1 MYVEVNMLRLARY
14 IEHEFDRNLVYF
26 AQAHSRCMA
35 SYDFINYIMSDTNI
49 IQLNEE
55 EQKYVEQIKDC
66 YINIASLSNE
76 ITSEISKYK
85 LAYESFL
92 LEEDFD

>member
-1 MYVEVNMLRLARY
+1 
-14 IEHEFDRNLVYF
+14 
-26 AQAHSRCMA
+26 
-35 SYDFINYIMSDTNI
+35 MSDTNI